1 MCCRLWLPD
10 LLWRHPLLLGALHK
24 LILKSSID
32 AALQVVTDVALG
44 QISCFQHGL
53 GPHLDGLPFPPDQP
67 CHAPQRLSTHVHS
80 VLSLIQLRLSA
91 QISTSDKHKP
101 AAQARWQLHLLMT
114 FTVKNGCSQAT
125 IPSVELVCRLLVP
138 NSRSGV
144 HIVSGSGS
152 TLQEC
157 RCGTGNFDVRQYLCH
172 TTTVCSLVL
181 CWSSLHFLPNL
192 L

>member
-1 MCCRLWLPD
+1 M
-10 LLWRHPLLLGALHK
+10 LLGALHK

-32 AALQVVTDVALG
+32 AALQEVTDVALG

-67 CHAPQRLSTHVHS
+67 CHAPQRLSTRVRS
-80 VLSLIQLRLSA
+80 ILSLILLRLSA
-91 QISTSDKHKP
+91 QISTRERHKHKP
-101 AAQARWQLHLLMT
+101 AAQARWQLRLLMT
-114 FTVKNGCSQAT
+114 FAVKNGCSQAT

-152 TLQEC
+152 PLQEC
-157 RCGTGNFDVRQYLCH
+157 RCGPGNFV
-172 TTTVCSLVL
+172 
-181 CWSSLHFLPNL
+181 
-192 L
+192 